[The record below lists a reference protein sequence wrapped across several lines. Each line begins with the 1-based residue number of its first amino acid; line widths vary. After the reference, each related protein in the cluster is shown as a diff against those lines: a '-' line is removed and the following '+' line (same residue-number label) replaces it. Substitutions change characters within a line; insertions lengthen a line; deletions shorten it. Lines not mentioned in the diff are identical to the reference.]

1 MFSDCTNLANV
12 FIPNSVTTIGERAF
26 TGCKSL
32 TGITL
37 PEALTTLENEAFNSC
52 SSLASIT
59 IPSSV
64 TLIGYYAFCGCISLA
79 EVTCQAIT
87 PPTVNHD
94 LSFAT
99 YEATLFVPYQS
110 LEDYR
115 THEIWGQ
122 FLRAVPFVGAG
133 PGDVN
138 GDGNITVG
146 DVTNLI
152 DMLLMGEEERPAYA
166 DVDGDG
172 NVTIKDIATLID
184 MLLNNH

>member
-1 MFSDCTNLANV
+1 M
-12 FIPNSVTTIGERAF
+12 
-26 TGCKSL
+26 
-32 TGITL
+32 
-37 PEALTTLENEAFNSC
+37 
-52 SSLASIT
+52 
-59 IPSSV
+59 
-64 TLIGYYAFCGCISLA
+64 
-79 EVTCQAIT
+79 
-87 PPTVNHD
+87 
-94 LSFAT
+94 
-99 YEATLFVPYQS
+99 
-110 LEDYR
+110 
-115 THEIWGQ
+115 
-122 FLRAVPFVGAG
+122 PFVGAG